1 MFTSDFGQNYTL
13 RYPYG
18 DLVLTKNSFRRNIY
32 MAFILLKILII
43 ICLTF
48 SIMTDFSAMAVCTE
62 TTNCSSE
69 NNQFPNITTGQANY
83 NTAVGYYAGGTDITT
98 GDSNTILGSESGKN
112 IRTGNYNTAIGA
124 DSVLNLDNG
133 SNNTAI
139 GYKAGSTNVTG
150 SGNIF
155 IGYEAG
161 PTSGSV
167 SNKLFISNVSDDTPL
182 IYGDFSNNRVTIYDN
197 LVITGTFSDG
207 NYTFDTNGNVS
218 DLGTISSS
226 DITSSGNITASGSFI
241 IGNANVSESELETI
255 DNVTAGTVS
264 ANKAVVV
271 DGNSDISG
279 FRNITSTGT
288 ITANTV
294 QTNTFID
301 SGGDTFLYKDTTND
315 IVHIGSDSML
325 FYDSSTYGKD
335 IMASSTG
342 NIQIGKNASDTTTI
356 MGDLIIQEPTAANH
370 AATRSYA
377 DKVSLM
383 ATTLDTRLPLYGN
396 KHSLNLSSAS
406 TNNEIA
412 FGLNFVGIYDGLHL
426 PLDFS
431 FGSAISGDYE
441 MGKFSLGMSW

>member
-1 MFTSDFGQNYTL
+1 
-13 RYPYG
+13 
-18 DLVLTKNSFRRNIY
+18 
-32 MAFILLKILII
+32 MALIFIKIFII
-43 ICLTF
+43 ICLGL
-48 SIMTDFSAMAVCTE
+48 SLISDFSANATCTNTDNCGSDSGAGGGAV
-62 TTNCSSE
+62 
-69 NNQFPNITTGQANY
+69 FPDITSGDF
-83 NTAVGYYAGGTDITT
+83 NTAYGYHAVGMDLTEGNANTVVGY
-98 GDSNTILGSESGKN
+98 ESGKL
-112 IRTGNYNTAIGA
+112 IHTGDYNTAIGS
-124 DSVLNLDNG
+124 DSLIALTSG
-133 SNNTAI
+133 SQNTAI
-139 GYKAGSTNVTG
+139 GYKSGSTNVDG

-167 SNKLFISNVSDDTPL
+167 SNKLFIANSADDTPL
-182 IYGDFSNNRVTIYDN
+182 IYGDFSNNTVTVNDN

-218 DLGTISSS
+218 GLGTINSS

-241 IGNANVSESELETI
+241 IGNANISESELETI
-255 DNVTAGTVS
+255 DNVTAGTVT

-279 FRNITSTGT
+279 FRNITATGT
-288 ITANTV
+288 ITANTIKA
-294 QTNTFID
+294 NTITD
-301 SGGDTFLYKDTTND
+301 SNGDRFLYKDTTND
-315 IVHIGSDSML
+315 VVHIGKNSFL
-325 FYDSSTYGKD
+325 FYDARTHGKD

-342 NIQIGKNASDTTTI
+342 NLQIGNDTSNSTTVV
-356 MGDLIIQEPTAANH
+356 GDLIIQEPSQSNH
-370 AATRSYA
+370 AATRRYA

-396 KHSLNLSSAS
+396 KHSFNLSSAS

-431 FGSAISGDYE
+431 FGSAVSGDYN

>member
-1 MFTSDFGQNYTL
+1 
-13 RYPYG
+13 
-18 DLVLTKNSFRRNIY
+18 
-32 MAFILLKILII
+32 
-43 ICLTF
+43 
-48 SIMTDFSAMAVCTE
+48 MTDFSAMAVCTE

-83 NTAVGYYAGGTDITT
+83 NTALGYFAGGTDITT

-112 IRTGNYNTAIGA
+112 ITTGNYNTAVGA
-124 DSVLNLDNG
+124 DSILNLDSG
-133 SNNTAI
+133 SNNTAV
-139 GYKAGSTNVTG
+139 GYRAGSTNVTG

-155 IGYEAG
+155 IGNEAG
-161 PTSGSV
+161 PSTGSV
-167 SNKLFISNVSDDTPL
+167 SNKLYIANSSGNSPL
-182 IYGDFSNNRVTIYDN
+182 VYGDFSNNTITVNDN

-218 DLGTISSS
+218 GLGTINSGT
-226 DITSSGNITASGSFI
+226 ITSSGNITSNGSII
-241 IGNANVSESELETI
+241 IGNANITESELETI
-255 DNVTAGTVS
+255 DGVTAGTVS
-264 ANKAVVV
+264 AVKAVVV
-271 DGNSDISG
+271 DINRNISG
-279 FRNITSTGT
+279 FNTLSATTIQADTLSAST
-288 ITANTV
+288 IQANTFLDS
-294 QTNTFID
+294 NNDRFI
-301 SGGDTFLYKDTTND
+301 FKDTAND

-342 NIQIGKNASDTTTI
+342 HVQIGNSITDTTTI
-356 MGDLIIQEPTAANH
+356 MGDLIIQEPTKANH
-370 AATRSYA
+370 AATRRYA

-406 TNNEIA
+406 TNNETA

-431 FGSAISGDYE
+431 FGSAFSGDYN
-441 MGKFSLGMSW
+441 MGKLSVGMSW

>member
-1 MFTSDFGQNYTL
+1 
-13 RYPYG
+13 
-18 DLVLTKNSFRRNIY
+18 
-32 MAFILLKILII
+32 MALIFIKIFII
-43 ICLTF
+43 ICL
-48 SIMTDFSAMAVCTE
+48 SWSLISDFSANATCTNIDNCGSDSGAGGGAV
-62 TTNCSSE
+62 
-69 NNQFPNITTGQANY
+69 FPDITSGDF
-83 NTAVGYYAGGTDITT
+83 NTAYGFHAVGMDITEGNANTVVGY
-98 GDSNTILGSESGKN
+98 ESGKL
-112 IRTGNYNTAIGA
+112 IHTGNYNTAIGS
-124 DSVLNLDNG
+124 DSLIALTSG
-133 SNNTAI
+133 SQNTAI
-139 GYKAGSTNVTG
+139 GYKSGSTNVDG

-167 SNKLFISNVSDDTPL
+167 SNKLFIANSADDTPL
-182 IYGDFSNNRVTIYDN
+182 IYGDFSNNTVTVNDN

-218 DLGTISSS
+218 GLGTINSS

-241 IGNANVSESELETI
+241 IGNANISESELETI
-255 DNVTAGTVS
+255 DNVTAGTVT

-279 FRNITSTGT
+279 FRNITATGT
-288 ITANTV
+288 ITANTIKA
-294 QTNTFID
+294 NTITD
-301 SGGDTFLYKDTTND
+301 SNGDRFLYKDTTND
-315 IVHIGSDSML
+315 VVHIGKNSFL
-325 FYDSSTYGKD
+325 FYDARTHGKD

-342 NIQIGKNASDTTTI
+342 NLQIGNDTSNSTTVV
-356 MGDLIIQEPTAANH
+356 GDLIIQEPSQSNH
-370 AATRSYA
+370 AATRRYA

-396 KHSLNLSSAS
+396 KHSFNLSSAS

-431 FGSAISGDYE
+431 FGSAVSGDYN

>member
-1 MFTSDFGQNYTL
+1 
-13 RYPYG
+13 
-18 DLVLTKNSFRRNIY
+18 
-32 MAFILLKILII
+32 
-43 ICLTF
+43 
-48 SIMTDFSAMAVCTE
+48 MTDFSAMAVCTE
-62 TTNCSSE
+62 TSNCSSE

-83 NTAVGYYAGGTDITT
+83 NTAHGYYAGGTDITT

-112 IRTGNYNTAIGA
+112 ITTGNYNTAVGA
-124 DSVLNLDNG
+124 DSILNLDNG
-133 SNNTAI
+133 SNNTAV

-161 PTSGSV
+161 PSTGSV
-167 SNKLFISNVSDDTPL
+167 SNKLYIANSSGNSPL
-182 IYGDFSNNRVTIYDN
+182 VYGDFSNRTITVNDN

-218 DLGTISSS
+218 GLGTINSGT
-226 DITSSGNITASGSFI
+226 ITSSGNITSNGSII
-241 IGNANVSESELETI
+241 IGNANITESELETI
-255 DNVTAGTVS
+255 DGVTAGTVS
-264 ANKAVVV
+264 AGKAVVV
-271 DGNSDISG
+271 DNNRNVSG
-279 FRNITSTGT
+279 FNTLSATT
-288 ITANTV
+288 IQADTFSANTI
-294 QTNTFID
+294 QANTFLD
-301 SGGDTFLYKDTTND
+301 SNNDRIIFKDTAND

-342 NIQIGKNASDTTTI
+342 HVQIGNSLTDTTTI
-356 MGDLIIQEPTAANH
+356 MGDLIIQEPTKANH
-370 AATRSYA
+370 AATRRYA

-383 ATTLDTRLPLYGN
+383 ATALDTRLPLYGN

-406 TNNEIA
+406 TNNETA

-431 FGSAISGDYE
+431 FGSAFSGDYN
-441 MGKFSLGMSW
+441 MGKLSVGMSW

>member
-1 MFTSDFGQNYTL
+1 MS
-13 RYPYG
+13 
-18 DLVLTKNSFRRNIY
+18 
-32 MAFILLKILII
+32 LI
-43 ICLTF
+43 
-48 SIMTDFSAMAVCTE
+48 SDFSAHATCTNTNNCGSDSGAGSGAVFPDITSGDFNTAHGFHAVGMDITE
-62 TTNCSSE
+62 GNANTVVGYESGKL
-69 NNQFPNITTGQANY
+69 IHTGDY
-83 NTAVGYYAGGTDITT
+83 NTAVGSDSLVALTS
-98 GDSNTILGSESGKN
+98 GDK
-112 IRTGNYNTAIGA
+112 
-124 DSVLNLDNG
+124 
-133 SNNTAI
+133 NTAI
-139 GYKAGSTNVTG
+139 GYKSGSTNVDG

-167 SNKLFISNVSDDTPL
+167 SNKLFIANSADDTPL
-182 IYGDFSNNRVTIYDN
+182 IYGDFSNNTVTVNDN

-218 DLGTISSS
+218 GLGTINSS

-241 IGNANVSESELETI
+241 IGNANLSESELETI
-255 DNVTAGTVS
+255 DNVTAGTVT

-279 FRNITSTGT
+279 FRNITATGT
-288 ITANTV
+288 ITANTIKA
-294 QTNTFID
+294 NTFVD
-301 SGGDTFLYKDTTND
+301 SSGDTFLYKDTTND
-315 IVHIGSDSML
+315 IVHIGSNSML

-342 NIQIGKNASDTTTI
+342 NIQIGKNATDSTTVI
-356 MGDLIIQEPTAANH
+356 GDLIIQEPTQSNH

-431 FGSAISGDYE
+431 FGSAVSGDYN

>member
-1 MFTSDFGQNYTL
+1 MS
-13 RYPYG
+13 
-18 DLVLTKNSFRRNIY
+18 
-32 MAFILLKILII
+32 LI
-43 ICLTF
+43 
-48 SIMTDFSAMAVCTE
+48 SDFSAHATCTNTNNCGSDSGAGSGAVFPDITSGDFNTAHGFHAVGMDITE
-62 TTNCSSE
+62 GNANTVVGYESGKL
-69 NNQFPNITTGQANY
+69 IHTGDY
-83 NTAVGYYAGGTDITT
+83 NTAVGSDSLVALTS
-98 GDSNTILGSESGKN
+98 GDK
-112 IRTGNYNTAIGA
+112 
-124 DSVLNLDNG
+124 
-133 SNNTAI
+133 NTAI
-139 GYKAGSTNVTG
+139 GYKSGSTNVDG

-167 SNKLFISNVSDDTPL
+167 SNKLFIANSADDTPL
-182 IYGDFSNNRVTIYDN
+182 IYGDFSNNTVTVNDN

-218 DLGTISSS
+218 GLGTINSS

-241 IGNANVSESELETI
+241 IGNANISESELETI
-255 DNVTAGTVS
+255 DNVTAGTVT

-279 FRNITSTGT
+279 FRNITATGT
-288 ITANTV
+288 ITANTIKA
-294 QTNTFID
+294 NTFVD
-301 SGGDTFLYKDTTND
+301 SSGDTFLYKDTTND
-315 IVHIGSDSML
+315 IVHIGSNSML

-342 NIQIGKNASDTTTI
+342 NIQIGKNATDSTTVI
-356 MGDLIIQEPTAANH
+356 GDLIIQEPSQSNH
-370 AATRSYA
+370 AATRRYA

-396 KHSLNLSSAS
+396 KHSFNLSSAS

-431 FGSAISGDYE
+431 FGSAVSGDYN

>member
-1 MFTSDFGQNYTL
+1 
-13 RYPYG
+13 
-18 DLVLTKNSFRRNIY
+18 
-32 MAFILLKILII
+32 MALIFIKIFII
-43 ICLTF
+43 ICLGM
-48 SIMTDFSAMAVCTE
+48 SLISDFSANATCTNTDNCGSDSGAGGGAV
-62 TTNCSSE
+62 
-69 NNQFPNITTGQANY
+69 FPDITSGDF
-83 NTAVGYYAGGTDITT
+83 NTAYGYHAVGMDLTEGNANTVVGY
-98 GDSNTILGSESGKN
+98 ESGKL
-112 IRTGNYNTAIGA
+112 IHTGDYNTAIGS
-124 DSVLNLDNG
+124 DSLIALTSG
-133 SNNTAI
+133 SQNTAI
-139 GYKAGSTNVTG
+139 GYKSGSTNVDG

-167 SNKLFISNVSDDTPL
+167 SNKLFIANSADDTPL
-182 IYGDFSNNRVTIYDN
+182 IYGDFSNNTVTVNDN

-218 DLGTISSS
+218 GLGTINSS

-241 IGNANVSESELETI
+241 IGNANISESELETI
-255 DNVTAGTVS
+255 DNVTAGTVT

-279 FRNITSTGT
+279 FRNITATGT
-288 ITANTV
+288 ITANTIKA
-294 QTNTFID
+294 NTITD
-301 SGGDTFLYKDTTND
+301 SNGDRFLYKDTTND
-315 IVHIGSDSML
+315 VVHIGKNSFL
-325 FYDSSTYGKD
+325 FYDARTHGKD

-342 NIQIGKNASDTTTI
+342 NLQIGNDTSNSTTVV
-356 MGDLIIQEPTAANH
+356 GDLIIQEPSQSNH
-370 AATRSYA
+370 AATRRYA

-396 KHSLNLSSAS
+396 KHSFNLSSAS

-431 FGSAISGDYE
+431 FGSAVSGDYN

>member
-1 MFTSDFGQNYTL
+1 
-13 RYPYG
+13 
-18 DLVLTKNSFRRNIY
+18 
-32 MAFILLKILII
+32 MALIFLKILII
-43 ICLTF
+43 VYLTISVF
-48 SIMTDFSAMAVCTE
+48 FDFSALAVCTD

-83 NTAVGYYAGGTDITT
+83 NTALGYYAGGTDMTT

-112 IRTGNYNTAIGA
+112 ITTGNYNTAVGA
-124 DSVLNLDNG
+124 DSLLNLDNG

-161 PTSGSV
+161 PSTGNI
-167 SNKLFISNVSDDTPL
+167 SNKLYIANSSGNSPL
-182 IYGDFSNNRVTIYDN
+182 IYGDFSNKTVTVNDN
-197 LVITGTFSDG
+197 LIITGTFSDG

-218 DLGTISSS
+218 GLGTISSGTV
-226 DITSSGNITASGSFI
+226 TSSGNIISNGSI
-241 IGNANVSESELETI
+241 VIGNANITESELEVI
-255 DNVTAGTVS
+255 DEVTAGAVS
-264 ANKAVVV
+264 ASKAVIV
-271 DGNSDISG
+271 NSNKDITG
-279 FRNITSTGT
+279 FNTLSATTIQADTFTAGT
-288 ITANTV
+288 IQANTF
-294 QTNTFID
+294 QD
-301 SGGDTFLYKDTTND
+301 SNGDRFLFKDTTND
-315 IVHIGSDSML
+315 IVHVGSDSML

-342 NIQIGKNASDTTTI
+342 NIQIGRDTNDTTTI
-356 MGDLIIQEPTAANH
+356 MGDLIIQEPKQANH
-370 AATRSYA
+370 AATRKYA
-377 DKVSLM
+377 DQVSLM

-426 PLDFS
+426 PVDFS
-431 FGSAISGDYE
+431 FGSATSGDYN
-441 MGKFSLGMSW
+441 MGKFSIGMSW